1 METPPRR
8 PPASPTPLRRG
19 FGKGGVRPIPPL
31 PNIQQHFVSGTSKA
45 LDRSTT
51 GQIFF
56 GGTAEAVDHHLS
68 TALDKAPPGLLPYL
82 RAFCTQVADLSL
94 AFHRAYTS
102 GETPQLPSAPE
113 TLPTTCRGGPTSST
127 TPSPP
132 LDPVGKFS
140 YAQTAKSALAPENTA
155 TATATATATPPLP
168 LHPSLGISKLKK
180 NKSFLAK
187 PDLRVFIRLP
197 LDSLERKHSAQA
209 IFLALCDSKIGCKE
223 LVQEVLSVNSGFAII
238 SKSKEALDTLL
249 STKRAYI

>member
-1 METPPRR
+1 
-8 PPASPTPLRRG
+8 
-19 FGKGGVRPIPPL
+19 
-31 PNIQQHFVSGTSKA
+31 IQQHFVSGTSKA
-45 LDRSTT
+45 LERSTT

-68 TALDKAPPGLLPYL
+68 TALDKAPPDLLPYL

-140 YAQTAKSALAPENTA
+140 YAQTAKSALTPENTA
-155 TATATATATPPLP
+155 TATVTVTPPPP
-168 LHPSLGISKLKK
+168 LHPSLGISKPKK
-180 NKSFLAK
+180 TKSFLAK
-187 PDLRVFIRLP
+187 PDLRDFIRLP
-197 LDSLERKHSAQA
+197 LDSLKRKHSAQA
-209 IFLALCDSKIGCKE
+209 IFLALCDSKIGGKE
-223 LVQEVLSVNSGFAII
+223 LVQEVLSVNSGFTII

-249 STKRAYI
+249 SIKRASI